1 MAPVQCPQ
9 CGIKYVIHL
18 PAGSYFVTL
27 LDNSELLIQRVSP
40 IIAGGVCVGSLYWT
54 CVTFGAVTLMQTLG
68 QQRGLIFMEK
78 RGMINGRNIVYEE
91 DILEI

>member
-1 MAPVQCPQ
+1 MAAVECPQ
-9 CGIKYVIHL
+9 CGTKYVINL

-54 CVTFGAVTLMQTLG
+54 CVTFGAVTVMQTLG

-78 RGMINGRNIVYEE
+78 RGMLNGRNI
-91 DILEI
+91 L